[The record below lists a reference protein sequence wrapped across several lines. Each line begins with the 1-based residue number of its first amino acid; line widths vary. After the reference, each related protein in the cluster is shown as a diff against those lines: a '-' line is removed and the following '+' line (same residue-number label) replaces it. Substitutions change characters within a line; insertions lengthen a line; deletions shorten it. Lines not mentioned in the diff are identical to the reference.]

1 MEKIVRDRMLIQIG
15 HYRKDIRGSHSV
27 QKNNQF
33 ELMNVDFSKFLCQNS
48 QNCTFLS
55 FWHMILWNSRY
66 FKVEFLFY
74 PISSLTT
81 FDAFHALIHT
91 FGWLTNLSEL
101 IHIWWALITKIAMLG
116 LLIKPFI
123 KSSVI

>member
-55 FWHMILWNSRY
+55 FWHMIL
-66 FKVEFLFY
+66 
-74 PISSLTT
+74 
-81 FDAFHALIHT
+81 
-91 FGWLTNLSEL
+91 
-101 IHIWWALITKIAMLG
+101 
-116 LLIKPFI
+116 
-123 KSSVI
+123 